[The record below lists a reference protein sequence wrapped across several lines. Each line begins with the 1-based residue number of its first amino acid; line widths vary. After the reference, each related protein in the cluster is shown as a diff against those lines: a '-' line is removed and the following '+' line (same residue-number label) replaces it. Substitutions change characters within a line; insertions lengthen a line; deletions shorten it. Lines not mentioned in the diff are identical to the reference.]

1 MEKWNGWK
9 QKEGKILVNS
19 KTISKPSYL
28 VKVDDEIVIEEN
40 SKQWVSRGA
49 IKLLFAINSFELDV
63 VEKVVYD
70 IGASTGG
77 FTQVCLEKGAKLVCS
92 IDVGTDQLHE
102 KLKNDKRVFDISSTD
117 IRAIRNL
124 NIPTPDLMVV
134 DLSFISLT
142 VALPIIML
150 TVPSKTKMICLIK
163 PQFELSKKSLNKNGV
178 VKKDE
183 YIEEVINKIKDFM
196 KAIKWQVIGIKNS
209 PIRGRSGNKE
219 FLLYASK
226 GK

>member
-1 MEKWNGWK
+1 MNKINLKSADKSFRLDSMVFNLGLSESRAKASDLI
-9 QKEGKILVNS
+9 KEGKVLVNS

-28 VKVDDEIVIEEN
+28 VKVDDEILIEEN

-124 NIPTPDLMVV
+124 NIPTPDLLVV
-134 DLSFISLT
+134 D
-142 VALPIIML
+142 
-150 TVPSKTKMICLIK
+150 
-163 PQFELSKKSLNKNGV
+163 
-178 VKKDE
+178 
-183 YIEEVINKIKDFM
+183 Y
-196 KAIKWQVIGIKNS
+196 
-209 PIRGRSGNKE
+209 
-219 FLLYASK
+219 LLYH
-226 GK
+226 

>member
-1 MEKWNGWK
+1 MNKINLKSTDKSSRLDSMVFNLGLSESRAKASDLI
-9 QKEGKILVNS
+9 KEGKVLVNS

-28 VKVDDEIVIEEN
+28 VKVDDEILIEDN

-49 IKLLFAINSFELDV
+49 IKLLFAINSFELDL

-77 FTQVCLEKGAKLVCS
+77 FTQVCLEKGAKLVYS

-124 NIPTPDLMVV
+124 NIPTPDLLVV

-150 TVPSKTKMICLIK
+150 TVPSKTKMI
-163 PQFELSKKSLNKNGV
+163 S
-178 VKKDE
+178 
-183 YIEEVINKIKDFM
+183 
-196 KAIKWQVIGIKNS
+196 A
-209 PIRGRSGNKE
+209 
-219 FLLYASK
+219 
-226 GK
+226 